1 LAEERGFDRAPA
13 WRSRRDRE
21 LVDAPGT
28 KTGPRVVGLS
38 AVAIDWEK
46 WEGAM
51 VAAAAA
57 MEEAIRQ
64 RRSETNK
71 QKRQW
76 YTVFFYRIFFSDTCE
91 FDFEFCRPHVFLS
104 LNLSMLFFVL
114 ILSSVSS
121 SLFPFIYLFDY

>member
-76 YTVFFYRIFFSDTCE
+76 YTVFFYRIFFLIHVNLTLNFLGLTCS
-91 FDFEFCRPHVFLS
+91 FHLIFQC
-104 LNLSMLFFVL
+104 FFVL

>member
-1 LAEERGFDRAPA
+1 LAEERGLLVAGDRAPA

-51 VAAAAA
+51 VAAAEAA
-57 MEEAIRQ
+57 MEEAIGG
-64 RRSETNK
+64 SGGAK
-71 QKRQW
+71 QTSRKDSGIRCSFIG
-76 YTVFFYRIFFSDTCE
+76 FFF
-91 FDFEFCRPHVFLS
+91 
-104 LNLSMLFFVL
+104 
-114 ILSSVSS
+114 
-121 SLFPFIYLFDY
+121 